1 MESDLSMT
9 CDPGLGVSTDVSS
22 DDCKHTQ
29 APDAQS
35 DFNQITERRERLWEG
50 FITKDSLDDGE
61 QETVDTELG
70 TDCNEHLSTTL
81 QVGFIQNS
89 YNQGSFTDN
98 VTMVT
103 QDVCSDGQV
112 EGKAGIKVKKKK
124 SYICDICEKVFNRS
138 DNLKIHMRVHTNEK
152 PYLCVV
158 CNKTFSRSQH
168 LTTHMRSHTGEKPFS
183 CDVCNKRFSES
194 KSLQNHR
201 KTHTGERPDKC
212 DLCGKCFTHSGHLK
226 RHMMTHTTEK
236 PFKCGLCDKMYT
248 RSENLEKHMKVHAS
262 CEVYTCDKCDK
273 RFLSTE
279 RLDLHLR
286 WHAGEKVAICEI
298 CDKLFTKLDYLK
310 KHVKAMHTEQ
320 TGFKCQYCSKVCSLK
335 NNLRI
340 HLRTHTGEKPFRCE
354 VCGKTFSQSSQVK
367 SHLLTNHQQL
377 HNPDDSDNGV
387 FMVGSEEESSPTAD

>member
-9 CDPGLGVSTDVSS
+9 CDPGLGVSPDVSS
-22 DDCKHTQ
+22 DDCKHRQ
-29 APDAQS
+29 AQS

-50 FITKDSLDDGE
+50 FITKDRLDDGE

-70 TDCNEHLSTTL
+70 TDCNEDLSTTL

-89 YNQGSFTDN
+89 YNHGSFTDN

-112 EGKAGIKVKKKK
+112 K
-124 SYICDICEKVFNRS
+124 
-138 DNLKIHMRVHTNEK
+138 
-152 PYLCVV
+152 
-158 CNKTFSRSQH
+158 
-168 LTTHMRSHTGEKPFS
+168 
-183 CDVCNKRFSES
+183 
-194 KSLQNHR
+194 
-201 KTHTGERPDKC
+201 
-212 DLCGKCFTHSGHLK
+212 
-226 RHMMTHTTEK
+226 
-236 PFKCGLCDKMYT
+236 
-248 RSENLEKHMKVHAS
+248 
-262 CEVYTCDKCDK
+262 
-273 RFLSTE
+273 E

-377 HNPDDSDNGV
+377 HNPDDSDKGV
-387 FMVGSEEESSPTAD
+387 FMVGSEEESSLTAD